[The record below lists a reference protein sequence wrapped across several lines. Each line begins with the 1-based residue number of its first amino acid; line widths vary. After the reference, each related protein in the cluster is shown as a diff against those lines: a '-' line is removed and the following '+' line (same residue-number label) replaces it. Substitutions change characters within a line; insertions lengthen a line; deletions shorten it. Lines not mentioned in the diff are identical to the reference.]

1 MSGVVSICTDP
12 GTDPGPPWR
21 APVPGVILGH
31 CALPPPT
38 PWPGEVVLPA
48 FTHAVLSEHRNAVCS
63 PSCMFP
69 QLPRVSFWPFFMCA
83 HVDSHPVTPDSA
95 IPWTVAQQAPPSTGF
110 PRQECWSGLPFF
122 LLRGSLQAQ
131 GSNSHLLSW
140 QAGSLPPSHQ
150 GRPSGLFRPL

>member
-48 FTHAVLSEHRNAVCS
+48 FTHAVLSEHRNAELYV
-63 PSCMFP
+63 PP
-69 QLPRVSFWPFFMCA
+69 
-83 HVDSHPVTPDSA
+83 
-95 IPWTVAQQAPPSTGF
+95 APPS
-110 PRQECWSGLPFF
+110 FF
-122 LLRGSLQAQ
+122 LAFFHVCTCGQS
-131 GSNSHLLSW
+131 
-140 QAGSLPPSHQ
+140 PSHA
-150 GRPSGLFRPL
+150 